1 MKGYRSDIGYR
12 SNNTPLN
19 DWNMEKLDGEKIV
32 GALGLLAFVLIKGGM
47 QPLERDWVALLIL
60 LAVLLLLP
68 VAIRQ
73 MGGWGSAMM
82 RWSYGLAAWGLLLAY
97 CWEPGIVAACLAL
110 PLLLFSLWALGRAL
124 QTWMLA
130 AQTLADNARFA
141 AYLFWPVGTL
151 AAFSDRLGW
160 APLGFSPIIIL
171 LTAAHFHYAGFLL
184 PWVLSNIARSKP
196 ADFLQKLITY
206 GVFMGIPAV
215 AVGITASNFGAH
227 PLLETLAAT
236 LMALGGLG
244 LALWHGWLAFSINIP
259 MLTRLGYLGLC
270 LCLSAGMI
278 LALLYG
284 WRYYFP
290 LPFLS
295 IPWMYALH
303 GSLNTLGVGVL
314 GVLLWGNNRHPE
326 FLKNQNRA

>member
-1 MKGYRSDIGYR
+1 MGK
-12 SNNTPLN
+12 LN
-19 DWNMEKLDGEKIV
+19 GEKIV
-32 GALGLLAFVLIKGGM
+32 GVLGLLAFVMIKGGM
-47 QPLERDWVALLIL
+47 QPLERDWVELLIL

-68 VAIRQ
+68 VAMRQ
-73 MGGWGSAMM
+73 MGDLSSVVM
-82 RWSYGLAAWGLLLAY
+82 RWSYWLAAWGLLLAY
-97 CWEPGIVAACLAL
+97 CWEPGLVAACLAL
-110 PLLLFSLWALGRAL
+110 PLVLFSLWAVGRAL
-124 QTWMLA
+124 QTWLLS
-130 AQTLADNARFA
+130 AQTLADTARFA

-171 LTAAHFHYAGFLL
+171 LTVAHFQYAGFLL
-184 PWVLSNIARSKP
+184 PWVLSNIARSKS
-196 ADFLQKLITY
+196 ADFIQKLIAY
-206 GVFMGIPAV
+206 CIFIGIPAV
-215 AVGITASNFGAH
+215 AVGITASNFGIH

-244 LALWHGWLAFSINIP
+244 LGLWHGWLAFSIKIP

-290 LPFLS
+290 LSFLS

-314 GVLLWGNNRHPE
+314 GVLLWGNIRHPE
-326 FLKNQNRA
+326 FLKIQNRA